1 MTSNPRVRK
10 AGRYV
15 RRLPGY
21 RYARRAIL
29 PRIRQSPGARSLVKR
44 VFDVDAAQ
52 PAPLDVASG
61 NLVGGVG
68 TERMPVA
75 VIIMLGVPADRV
87 EPIVDEIARLQLL
100 TAGFRPVI
108 VMDAPAL
115 GAARRYG
122 FPTELLIA
130 EDDWTDEHQPW
141 DEYAR
146 LKLGRIIATYRCVST
161 VTVGPDG
168 LDDTGR
174 LILTSCA
181 PMS

>member
-1 MTSNPRVRK
+1 MASNPRVRK

-21 RYARRAIL
+21 RYARRALL
-29 PRIRQSPGARSLVKR
+29 PRIRQSNSARSLVKR

-52 PAPLDVASG
+52 SAPLDVAPG
-61 NLVGGVG
+61 NVLGGVG
-68 TERMPVA
+68 TERLPV
-75 VIIMLGVPADRV
+75 VVVLMLDVPAERI

-108 VMDAPAL
+108 VMDVPQL
-115 GAARRYG
+115 GAPRRYAY
-122 FPTELLIA
+122 PTELLISRVTWA
-130 EDDWTDEHQPW
+130 DEYQEW

-146 LKLGRIIATYRCVST
+146 QRLGRIITTYRSAAT
-161 VTVGPDG
+161 VVVGPDG
-168 LDDTGR
+168 LDDTNR

-181 PMS
+181 PAG